1 MAQNIEN
8 NLFARLSE
16 LIQKKIGLFFPKER
30 WHDLERGV
38 RAAALEL
45 GFEDTTSCI
54 QGLLGSPVTKVQLD
68 TLVAHLTVG
77 ETFFLRDESHFNALQ
92 HQILPGLFEK
102 CLKKGQA
109 PRFWSAAC
117 CTGEEPYTIAMI
129 IDRMKPFWTQKDYSI
144 LATDINSRFLEKA
157 RKGIYTNWSL
167 RNAPNWMVEKYFTV
181 HGNNR
186 FEVEKG
192 LQKSIRF
199 TNLNLVDPVYPS
211 AVTHTEQ
218 VNVVFCRNV
227 LMYFNQT
234 LRETVIERLSW
245 ALADDG
251 WLFVGPSE
259 AAFVNHPNLGHT
271 RYPGAIIFQ
280 KQAAKNKV
288 QGADLDNSS
297 WAAPLPASQE
307 KPRSSLPTWRPMPR
321 PETSPVTKAVRPAE
335 TRDRSMELCSTDQML
350 EKALELVE
358 SGKYNE
364 ATECLLDLISRAD
377 TRAGMTP
384 DSRAMALLARTYAN
398 MGKLEEA
405 RKWGGKA
412 VEADKLNPGHR
423 YLLATVY
430 EELGD
435 AVKAA
440 DLLQASLFL
449 DSRFVLAHFTLGNT
463 VKKQGKS
470 NDARRH
476 FKNALSL
483 LLDLDTDAVIPHSG
497 GMTAGRLTEIVRSMI
512 LGD

>member
-1 MAQNIEN
+1 MAQNIEK

-16 LIQKKIGLFFPKER
+16 LIQTKIGLFFPKER

-92 HQILPGLFEK
+92 HQILPGLFENCQK
-102 CLKKGQA
+102 TGQP

-129 IDRMKPFWTQKDYSI
+129 MDRMKPYWTAKDFSI

-192 LQKSIRF
+192 LKKAIRF

-211 AVTHTEQ
+211 AVTHTEE

-227 LMYFNQT
+227 LMYFNQE
-234 LRETVIERLSW
+234 LRDTVIERLSW
-245 ALADDG
+245 ALAEDG

-259 AAFVNHPNLGHT
+259 AAFVNHPNLAHM

-288 QGADLDNSS
+288 QGADLMDTPNTAPFSTGRGTPRPNFP
-297 WAAPLPASQE
+297 ARDPLPRRTVRLETAVS
-307 KPRSSLPTWRPMPR
+307 KPREQIKP
-321 PETSPVTKAVRPAE
+321 
-335 TRDRSMELCSTDQML
+335 SMDPLNADLLL

-358 SGKYNE
+358 LGKYDD
-364 ATECLLDLISRAD
+364 AVVCLLELVSMAD
-377 TRAGMTP
+377 TRAGLKP

-412 VEADKLNPGHR
+412 VDADKLNPGHR

-430 EELGD
+430 AELGD
-435 AVKAA
+435 STKAA

-449 DSRFVLAHFTLGNT
+449 DSRFILAHFTLGNT
-463 VKKQGKS
+463 VKKQGKA
-470 NDARRH
+470 NEARRH
-476 FKNALSL
+476 FKNTLSL

>member
-1 MAQNIEN
+1 MAQNIEK

-16 LIQKKIGLFFPKER
+16 LIQNKIGLFFPPER

-92 HQILPGLFEK
+92 HQILPDIFEK
-102 CLKKGQA
+102 CAKKGKP

-117 CTGEEPYTIAMI
+117 CTGEEPYTMAMVV
-129 IDRMKPFWTQKDYSI
+129 DRMKPYWTAKDFSI

-192 LQKSIRF
+192 LKKAIRF

-211 AVTHTEQ
+211 AVTHTED

-227 LMYFNQT
+227 LMYFNQK
-234 LRETVIERLSW
+234 LRDTVIERIAW
-245 ALADDG
+245 ALADNG
-251 WLFVGPSE
+251 WFFVGPSE
-259 AAFVNHPNLGHT
+259 AAFVEHPNLAHI

-280 KQAAKNKV
+280 KQAARNKV
-288 QGADLDNSS
+288 QGADLVDTKAES
-297 WAAPLPASQE
+297 APVKRETPLPNFPARTPLT
-307 KPRSSLPTWRPMPR
+307 KRPPRVERTAPPR
-321 PETSPVTKAVRPAE
+321 PEV
-335 TRDRSMELCSTDQML
+335 DRAKKMEPLDADRML
-350 EKALELVE
+350 DKALELVE
-358 SGKYNE
+358 KGNYDDAVN
-364 ATECLLDLISRAD
+364 CLLEIISAAD
-377 TRAGMTP
+377 AKAGMKP

-412 VEADKLNPGHR
+412 VDADKLNPGHR

-430 EELGD
+430 AELGD
-435 AVKAA
+435 SEKAA

-449 DSRFVLAHFTLGNT
+449 DSRFILAHFTLGNT
-463 VKKQGKS
+463 MKKQGKA
-470 NDARRH
+470 NEARRH

-483 LLDLDTDAVIPHSG
+483 LLDLDSDAVIPHSG

>member
-1 MAQNIEN
+1 M
-8 NLFARLSE
+8 
-16 LIQKKIGLFFPKER
+16 
-30 WHDLERGV
+30 

-92 HQILPGLFEK
+92 HQILPGLFEA
-102 CLKKGQA
+102 CEKKGQL

-117 CTGEEPYTIAMI
+117 CTGEEPYTIAMVV
-129 IDRMKPFWTQKDYSI
+129 DRMKPHWTAKNYSI

-167 RNAPNWMVEKYFTV
+167 RNAPNWMVEKYFTI

-186 FEVEKG
+186 FEVDKG
-192 LQKSIRF
+192 LRKAIRF

-211 AVTHTEQ
+211 GVTHTED

-227 LMYFNQT
+227 LMYFNQK
-234 LRETVIERLSW
+234 LRDTVIERIAW

-259 AAFVNHPNLGHT
+259 AAFVEHPNLKHV

-280 KQAAKNKV
+280 KQAAKNQV
-288 QGADLDNSS
+288 QGAELTNAKP
-297 WAAPLPASQE
+297 AAPPRRESPLPNFPAR
-307 KPRSSLPTWRPMPR
+307 PSLPRRHAKPESAAPPR
-321 PETSPVTKAVRPAE
+321 PKEENVRKLDPLDA
-335 TRDRSMELCSTDQML
+335 DRML
-350 EKALELVE
+350 DSALELIE
-358 SGKYNE
+358 KGKYDE
-364 ATECLLDLISRAD
+364 AVNCLLEIISTAD
-377 TRAGMTP
+377 ARAGMRP

-398 MGKLEEA
+398 MGKLEDA

-412 VEADKLNPGHR
+412 VDADKLNPGHR

-430 EELGD
+430 TELGETE
-435 AVKAA
+435 KAA
-440 DLLQASLFL
+440 NLLQASLFL
-449 DSRFVLAHFTLGNT
+449 DSRFILAHFTLGNT
-463 VKKQGKS
+463 VKKQGKA
-470 NDARRH
+470 NEARRH

-483 LLDLDTDAVIPHSG
+483 LLDLDSDAVIPHSG